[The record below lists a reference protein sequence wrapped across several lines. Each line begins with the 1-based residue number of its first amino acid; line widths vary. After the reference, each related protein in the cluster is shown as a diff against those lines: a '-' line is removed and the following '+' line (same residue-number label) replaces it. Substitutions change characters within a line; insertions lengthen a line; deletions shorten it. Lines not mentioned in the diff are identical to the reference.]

1 MAETNEEEIEP
12 QNKGNKYSFKKRN
25 PKSLWFNSQS
35 KGNLLVF
42 NKHNEIFLFLVSSGE
57 TFGVGRVL
65 IPPVIAKNREF
76 GANLVG
82 KYYPRIVPFGPFGF
96 YENLYFTK

>member
-1 MAETNEEEIEP
+1 MRRILDLKRKEPNTLLRRETLSLCGLTVIAKVWLSTNIM
-12 QNKGNKYSFKKRN
+12 KYFY
-25 PKSLWFNSQS
+25 
-35 KGNLLVF
+35 
-42 NKHNEIFLFLVSSGE
+42 FLVSSGE